1 MSNSPCGGCPPC
13 CTRCVFSAKGNEAPH
28 SSFVEVISAENY
40 GCVKGSYAVGRKDG
54 ELGQMRD
61 GAFHPVTK
69 TGAAFLNKSGNP
81 LAQHI
86 G

>member
-1 MSNSPCGGCPPC
+1 
-13 CTRCVFSAKGNEAPH
+13 
-28 SSFVEVISAENY
+28 VEVISAENY